1 MSITLAATGNPRST
15 TKQSTPPQP
24 SLIFTPSPHLKIK
37 KCPHFKRQCT
47 PARVGPRLRGQV
59 CGATALLLHD
69 LSIPLNSSIPVQTC
83 TSPQPLQ
90 GALQEPARLSLA
102 CSCNTP
108 SLSCPSRRPRPH
120 HCSPQRRRRAWAA
133 LPPFACDRTLDIS
146 ITTYFLQPTQTVTSQ
161 HNPGTCMRE
170 KDGASGHPPM
180 CSGDRIR
187 LPCYPAPSGTYCN
200 RSLPI
205 CRHTCGFCCCRFLL
219 RRIGLHARNLVT
231 SISRQTKP

>member
-1 MSITLAATGNPRST
+1 MSITLAATGKPRST

-133 LPPFACDRTLDIS
+133 LPPFACGPDAR
-146 ITTYFLQPTQTVTSQ
+146 YFHHYLLSTADPNRDKSTQSRNM
-161 HNPGTCMRE
+161 HERE
-170 KDGASGHPPM
+170 RWG
-180 CSGDRIR
+180 
-187 LPCYPAPSGTYCN
+187 
-200 RSLPI
+200 
-205 CRHTCGFCCCRFLL
+205 
-219 RRIGLHARNLVT
+219 
-231 SISRQTKP
+231 